1 MPGQLAR
8 FVAGNT
14 NLASTVSEPPPRTTP
29 RGSQTKVDPM
39 SQPIRTIGAG
49 VLGALIV
56 AVAALSSHAGPAA
69 GAPSPSADTPAANT
83 ITVSASGKISQVPD
97 VARVSL
103 GVSQTKP
110 TVKAAREAAATRM
123 TNIIAA
129 MKALGVTDADI
140 QTVGLNLYPQYAN
153 GSSTKIIGYTVGNQ
167 IQITVRDIDKAD
179 EVVDTATAKGA
190 TEVNGISFDIADP
203 AKATNDA
210 RVSAIAAAQVSAA
223 AMASAAHLSLGS
235 VVSITDTTPPSPI
248 VYGGALGRFAAA
260 DAATPIQPGSQDVSA
275 TVTVVFA
282 IN

>member
-1 MPGQLAR
+1 M
-8 FVAGNT
+8 T
-14 NLASTVSEPPPRTTP
+14 
-29 RGSQTKVDPM
+29 
-39 SQPIRTIGAG
+39 QPIRTIGAG

-56 AVAALSSHAGPAA
+56 AIAALSAHAGPAA
-69 GAPSPSADTPAANT
+69 GAPSPSTDAPASNT

-123 TNIIAA
+123 TNIITA
-129 MKALGVTDADI
+129 MKALGVADADI

-153 GSSTKIIGYTVGNQ
+153 GSSTKIVGYTVGNQ

-179 EVVDTATAKGA
+179 DVVDTATAKGA

-235 VVSITDTTPPSPI
+235 VLSITDTTPPSQ
-248 VYGGALGRFAAA
+248 VYYPGARLGAFAAA

>member
-1 MPGQLAR
+1 M
-8 FVAGNT
+8 T
-14 NLASTVSEPPPRTTP
+14 
-29 RGSQTKVDPM
+29 
-39 SQPIRTIGAG
+39 QPIRTIGAG

-56 AVAALSSHAGPAA
+56 AVAALSAHAGPAA
-69 GAPSPSADTPAANT
+69 GAPSPSAGTPASNT

-110 TVKAAREAAATRM
+110 TVKAARQAAATRM

-129 MKALGVTDADI
+129 MKALGVADADI

-153 GSSTKIIGYTVGNQ
+153 GSSTKIVGYTVGNQ
-167 IQITVRDIDKAD
+167 IQITVRDLDKAD
-179 EVVDTATAKGA
+179 DVVDTATNKGA

-203 AKATNDA
+203 AKALNDA
-210 RVSAIAAAQVSAA
+210 RVSAIAAAQASAA

-235 VVSITDTTPPSPI
+235 VVSITDTSPASPI
-248 VYGGALGRFAAA
+248 VYGGGFGRFAAA

-275 TVTVVFA
+275 NVTVVFA

>member
-1 MPGQLAR
+1 MTQPFR
-8 FVAGNT
+8 
-14 NLASTVSEPPPRTTP
+14 TV
-29 RGSQTKVDPM
+29 
-39 SQPIRTIGAG
+39 GAG

-56 AVAALSSHAGPAA
+56 AVAALSAHAGPAA
-69 GAPSPSADTPAANT
+69 GAPSPSADTPASNT

-110 TVKAAREAAATRM
+110 TVKAARNATATRM
-123 TNIIAA
+123 TSIIAA
-129 MKALGVTDADI
+129 MKALGVADADI
-140 QTVGLNLYPQYAN
+140 QTVGLNLYPQYSN
-153 GSSTKIIGYTVGNQ
+153 GSSTHIVGYTVGNQ
-167 IQITVRDIDKAD
+167 VQITVRDLDKAD

-203 AKATNDA
+203 AKALNDA
-210 RVSAIAAAQVSAA
+210 RVSAIAAAQASAA
-223 AMASAAHLSLGS
+223 AMATAAHLSLGS
-235 VVSITDTTPPSPI
+235 VVSITDTTPSSPI
-248 VYGGALGRFAAA
+248 MYGAIGRFAAA

>member
-1 MPGQLAR
+1 M
-8 FVAGNT
+8 T
-14 NLASTVSEPPPRTTP
+14 
-29 RGSQTKVDPM
+29 
-39 SQPIRTIGAG
+39 QPIRTIGAG

-56 AVAALSSHAGPAA
+56 AVAALSAHAGPAA
-69 GAPSPSADTPAANT
+69 GAPSPSADTPASNT
-83 ITVSASGKISQVPD
+83 ITVSASGKVSQVPD

-129 MKALGVTDADI
+129 MKALGVADADI

-153 GSSTKIIGYTVGNQ
+153 GSSTKIVGYTVGNQ
-167 IQITVRDIDKAD
+167 IQITVRDLDKAD
-179 EVVDTATAKGA
+179 DVVDTATAKGA

-203 AKATNDA
+203 ARALNDA
-210 RVSAIAAAQVSAA
+210 RVSAIAAAQASAA
-223 AMASAAHLSLGS
+223 AMATAAHLSLGS
-235 VVSITDTTPPSPI
+235 VVSITDTSPASPI
-248 VYGGALGRFAAA
+248 MYGGALGRFAAA

>member
-1 MPGQLAR
+1 M
-8 FVAGNT
+8 T
-14 NLASTVSEPPPRTTP
+14 
-29 RGSQTKVDPM
+29 
-39 SQPIRTIGAG
+39 QPIRTIGAG
-49 VLGALIV
+49 VVGALIV
-56 AVAALSSHAGPAA
+56 AVAALSAHAGPAA
-69 GAPSPSADTPAANT
+69 GAPSPSGDTPASNT

-129 MKALGVTDADI
+129 MKTLGVADADI

-153 GSSTKIIGYTVGNQ
+153 GSSTKIVGYTVGNQ

-203 AKATNDA
+203 AKALNDA
-210 RVSAIAAAQVSAA
+210 RVSAIASAQVSAA

>member
-1 MPGQLAR
+1 M
-8 FVAGNT
+8 T
-14 NLASTVSEPPPRTTP
+14 
-29 RGSQTKVDPM
+29 
-39 SQPIRTIGAG
+39 QPIRTIGAG

-56 AVAALSSHAGPAA
+56 AVAALSAHAGPAA
-69 GAPSPSADTPAANT
+69 GAPSPSADTPASNT

-110 TVKAAREAAATRM
+110 TVRAAREAAATRM

-129 MKALGVTDADI
+129 MKALGVADADI

-153 GSSTKIIGYTVGNQ
+153 GSSTKIVGYTVGNQ

-203 AKATNDA
+203 AKALNDA
-210 RVSAIAAAQVSAA
+210 RVSAIVAAQASAA

-235 VVSITDTTPPSPI
+235 VVSITDTSPASPI
-248 VYGGALGRFAAA
+248 NYGAFSNQSRASLPRA
-260 DAATPIQPGSQDVSA
+260 DQRGLARP
-275 TVTVVFA
+275 
-282 IN
+282 

>member
-1 MPGQLAR
+1 M
-8 FVAGNT
+8 T
-14 NLASTVSEPPPRTTP
+14 
-29 RGSQTKVDPM
+29 
-39 SQPIRTIGAG
+39 QPFRTIGAG

-69 GAPSPSADTPAANT
+69 GAPSPSADTPASNT
-83 ITVSASGKISQVPD
+83 ITVSASGKVSQVPD

-110 TVKAAREAAATRM
+110 TVQAARQAAATRM

-129 MKALGVTDADI
+129 MKALGVADADI

-153 GSSTKIIGYTVGNQ
+153 GSSTKIVGYTVGNQ
-167 IQITVRDIDKAD
+167 IQITVRDLDKAD
-179 EVVDTATAKGA
+179 DVVDTATAKGA
-190 TEVNGISFDIADP
+190 TEVDGISFDIADP
-203 AKATNDA
+203 AKALNDA
-210 RVSAIAAAQVSAA
+210 RVSAIAAAQASAA

-235 VVSITDTTPPSPI
+235 VISITDTSPASPI
-248 VYGGALGRFAAA
+248 VYGGLPGRFAAA

-275 TVTVVFA
+275 NVTVVFA